1 MGQDSGCH
9 LPHGHQVIALRLLEV
24 MSRECDPTTAQ
35 EQAPDPSR
43 ANNPGELGLTG
54 SGKTWLFSQRGEHEL
69 RVAGGIMFCQVN

>member
-24 MSRECDPTTAQ
+24 MSGQCDPTAAQ

-54 SGKTWLFSQRGEHEL
+54 SGKIWLFSQSGNMNSEL
-69 RVAGGIMFCQVN
+69 LVGLCSAR